1 METVLEQLRQ
11 RQIAAEQEKT
21 FEIQK
26 TTASKRRELAE
37 EQARADQQ
45 PEVTKSELSIR
56 IADNAGRAEAARQ
69 TRLADGIRVTAEAEA
84 YSAKVRAEAIGGTE
98 GCCGSWRWKRW
109 AKAVRDAQMPLVPST
124 LVEGS
129 GDGGNNLLG
138 LLLAMVK
145 GGPQGGVQSSDV

>member
-1 METVLEQLRQ
+1 MRSRRL
-11 RQIAAEQEKT
+11 
-21 FEIQK
+21 
-26 TTASKRRELAE
+26 TASKRRELAE

-84 YSAKVRAEAIGGTE
+84 YGAKVRAEAIGGTE
-98 GCCGSWRWKRW
+98 GLLRQLALETHRPRRCATRRPRSC
-109 AKAVRDAQMPLVPST
+109 PST

-129 GDGGNNLLG
+129 GVGRQTTC
-138 LLLAMVK
+138 LACCW
-145 GGPQGGVQSSDV
+145 PW